1 MTHNSTFFFKSSEK
15 TIIFVEKFKQQ
26 HALNDSFNQRY
37 YKSMIKFSFKILF
50 LTIVGFWYGCK
61 TPTLAQKMPSKVPA
75 KPLSNVPA
83 PPAAPKTT
91 VKPYKEVITDK
102 AKTSKGLFIVHK
114 LDDRF
119 YFELPDSLLGR
130 EMLASTRFVRT
141 PTGIG
146 YGGEQINRQIL
157 RFEKGGMDKIFMRA
171 VAYINVSSDS
181 TTPLYKAVRNSNVD
195 PIAAA
200 FEVKAYKKDST
211 GKATVIDV
219 TEFFAGDNTVLSMS
233 AFTKNVYKLTGIQSD
248 RSFVESIRTFPINT
262 EIKSTKTYSVSPPM
276 PNFGPPSPMPSV
288 NLPGG
293 ATAGAIT
300 MEVNTSLL
308 LLPKTPM
315 RKRLYDR
322 RVGYFSNNYTVYD
335 EQLQRTENEEFA
347 VRWRLEPKNA
357 EDAARQQ
364 KGESIEP
371 AKPILYYIDPATP
384 VKWRPFLKQGVEDW
398 QAAFEQAGWKNAIAA
413 KDFPEKDSTMS
424 LEDARFSAIR
434 YFASEVE
441 NAYGPNLH
449 DPRSGEILESHV
461 GWYHNI
467 MKLLHSWYQTQAGA
481 VDARA
486 RKNQFDD
493 ALMGELMRFVAAH
506 EVGHTLGLRHNHGSS
521 FATPVEKLRDKKFC
535 AQNGHT
541 ASIMDYARFNYVA
554 QPEDSVTDLMPRIG
568 DYDKWAIEW
577 GYKPIYGTA
586 TPQEDHLVLN
596 QWILD
601 RVEKNPRLH
610 FLTEVH
616 PYDPRTQSE
625 DLGNNAMLAS
635 TYGIKNLQR
644 ILPQL
649 PEWTKEKGQDY
660 ENLREAHLNIIGQFR
675 RYMGH
680 VTKYVGGIYD
690 TPKTTDQA
698 GAVYQV
704 TSANLQRD
712 AVQFLQKQ
720 LFETPK
726 WLIDPKILAV
736 LRPDQGVDMVRS
748 LQEATLTSLFN
759 EDRMQRLIESS
770 SLNSSHYSLDI
781 FFTDMKNGIWSELR
795 TRQPIDNYRRN
806 LQKVYVERLLTV
818 LNAPPLPSSG
828 GFVFPGTIVPN
839 PVDPKKT
846 DISSMIRGH
855 LTELKTE
862 MSGIAGSFDKMTR
875 YHLQDLIFR
884 LTKALEP
891 K

>member
-1 MTHNSTFFFKSSEK
+1 MHYIPKSHK
-15 TIIFVEKFKQQ
+15 CLFQPIFV
-26 HALNDSFNQRY
+26 L
-37 YKSMIKFSFKILF
+37 KSMIKFSVKILF
-50 LTIVGFWYGCK
+50 LTTAGLWYGCK
-61 TPTLAQKMPSKVPA
+61 TPSTAQKKPITPLKPITGAPA
-75 KPLSNVPA
+75 T
-83 PPAAPKTT
+83 PPASPKTT

-141 PTGIG
+141 PTGAG
-146 YGGEQINRQIL
+146 YGGEQLNRQIL
-157 RFEKGGMDKIFMRA
+157 RFEKGGVDKVFMRA
-171 VAYINVSSDS
+171 VAYVNVSADS
-181 TTPLYKAVRNSNVD
+181 TTPIYKAVRNSNVD

-200 FEVKAYKKDST
+200 FDVKAYRKDST
-211 GKATVIDV
+211 GRATVIDV
-219 TEFFAGDNTVLSMS
+219 TEFFAGDNAVLSMS
-233 AFTKNVYKLTGIQSD
+233 GFAKTMYKLTGIQPD
-248 RSFVESIRTFPINT
+248 RSFVQGIRTFPINT
-262 EIKSTKTYSVSPPM
+262 EIKATKTYGVSPPM

-288 NLPGG
+288 TLPGG
-293 ATAGAIT
+293 AISGAVT

-308 LLPKTPM
+308 LLPKVPM
-315 RKRLYDR
+315 RKRFYDK
-322 RVGYFSNNYTVYD
+322 RVGYFANGYTVYD
-335 EQLQRTENEEFA
+335 EQLHQTEDQSFA
-347 VRWRLEPKNA
+347 VRWRLEPKNEA
-357 EDAARQQ
+357 DAARQQ
-364 KGESIEP
+364 KGELIEP
-371 AKPILYYIDPATP
+371 AKPIVYYIDPATP

-398 QAAFEQAGWKNAIAA
+398 QKAFEQAGWKNAILA
-413 KDFPEKDSTMS
+413 KDFPENDSTMS

-434 YFASEVE
+434 YFASNIE

-449 DPRSGEILESHV
+449 DPRSGEILESHI

-467 MKLLHSWYQTQAGA
+467 MKLLHSWYQTQVGA
-481 VDARA
+481 VDPRS

-521 FATPVEKLRDKKFC
+521 FATPVEKLRDKVFC

-541 ASIMDYARFNYVA
+541 SSIMDYARFNYVA

-586 TPQEDHLVLN
+586 TPEADHLVLN

-601 RVEKNPRLH
+601 KVEKNPRLH
-610 FLTEVH
+610 FITEVH

-635 TYGIKNLQR
+635 AYGIKNLQR

-660 ENLREAHLNIIGQFR
+660 ENLREAHQNVVGQFR

-690 TPKTTDQA
+690 TPKTTDQV

-704 TSANLQRD
+704 TPANLQRD
-712 AVQFLQKQ
+712 AVAFLQKQ

-726 WLIDPKILAV
+726 WLIDPKILSV

-748 LQEATLTSLFN
+748 MQETTLTSLFN
-759 EDRMQRLIESS
+759 EDRMQRLIESAAQ
-770 SLNSSHYSLDI
+770 NANNYSLDN

-795 TRQPIDNYRRN
+795 VRQPIDNYRRN
-806 LQKVYVERLLTV
+806 LQKVYVERLLGILTPSGM
-818 LNAPPLPSSG
+818 PPSA
-828 GFVFPGTIVPN
+828 GFSFPGTVIPT

-846 DISSMIRGH
+846 DIVSMIRGH
-855 LTELKTE
+855 LTELKSE
-862 MSGIAGSFDKMTR
+862 ISGAASSSDKMTR

>member
-1 MTHNSTFFFKSSEK
+1 
-15 TIIFVEKFKQQ
+15 
-26 HALNDSFNQRY
+26 
-37 YKSMIKFSFKILF
+37 MIKFSFTTVL
-50 LTIVGFWYGCK
+50 LTTVGLWYGCQMPS
-61 TPTLAQKMPSKVPA
+61 TAQKAPIPALKPPSGMP
-75 KPLSNVPA
+75 N
-83 PPAAPKTT
+83 PPAATAKSN

-114 LDDRF
+114 LDDR
-119 YFELPDSLLGR
+119 YFFEIPDSLLGR

-141 PTGIG
+141 PTGAG
-146 YGGEQINRQIL
+146 YGGEQLNRQIL
-157 RFEKGGMDKIFMRA
+157 RFEKGGVDKVFMRA
-171 VAYINVSSDS
+171 VAYVNVSADS

-200 FEVKAYKKDST
+200 FEAKAYKKDST

-219 TEFFAGDNTVLSMS
+219 TDFFAGDNAVLSMNN
-233 AFTKNVYKLTGIQSD
+233 FMKTVYKMTGIQAD
-248 RSFVESIRTFPINT
+248 RSFVEGIRTFPLNT
-262 EIKSTKTYSVSPPM
+262 EIKATKTYGVTPPM

-288 NLPGG
+288 TLPGG
-293 ATAGAIT
+293 AIAGAVT
-300 MEVNTSLL
+300 MEVNTSLI
-308 LLPKTPM
+308 LLPKIPM

-322 RVGYFSNNYTVYD
+322 RVGYFANGYTVYD
-335 EQLQRTENEEFA
+335 EKLQQTEDQEFA
-347 VRWRLEPKNA
+347 VRWRLEAKNA
-357 EDAARQQ
+357 ADAALQQ
-364 KGESIEP
+364 KGELIEP
-371 AKPILYYIDPATP
+371 AKPIVYYIDPATP

-398 QAAFEQAGWKNAIAA
+398 QKAFEQAGWKNAIQA

-434 YFASEVE
+434 YFASDIE

-449 DPRSGEILESHV
+449 DPRSGEILESHI

-467 MKLLHSWYQTQAGA
+467 MKLLHSWYQTQVGA
-481 VDARA
+481 VDPRA

-506 EVGHTLGLRHNHGSS
+506 EVGHTLGLRHNHGAS
-521 FATPVEKLRDKKFC
+521 FATPVEKMRDKHFC

-541 ASIMDYARFNYVA
+541 SSIMDYARFNYVA
-554 QPEDSVTDLMPRIG
+554 QPQDSVTDLVPRVG

-577 GYKPIYGTA
+577 GYKPIYGTT
-586 TPQEDHLVLN
+586 TPQEDHQILN
-596 QWILD
+596 QWILEK
-601 RVEKNPRLH
+601 VEKNPRLH
-610 FLTEVH
+610 FITEVH

-625 DLGNNAMLAS
+625 DLGDNAMLAS
-635 TYGIKNLQR
+635 DYGIQNLKR

-649 PEWTKEKGQDY
+649 PEWTKEKGMDY
-660 ENLREAHLNIIGQFR
+660 ESLREGFGNVVGQFR

-704 TSANLQRD
+704 TPANLQRD
-712 AVQFLQKQ
+712 AVRFLQKQ

-726 WLIDPKILAV
+726 WLIDPTILTV

-748 LQEATLTSLFN
+748 IQESTLTSLFN

-770 SLNSSHYSLDI
+770 SQNANNYSLDN

-806 LQKVYVERLLTV
+806 LQKIYVERLLSI
-818 LNAPPLPSSG
+818 LNPTSPPPSG
-828 GFVFPGTIVPN
+828 GFSFPGTIIPT
-839 PVDPKKT
+839 PVDAKKT
-846 DISSMIRGH
+846 DIVSMIRGH
-855 LTELKTE
+855 LNELKSE
-862 MSGIAGSFDKMTR
+862 IGGASGASDKMTR
-875 YHLQDLIFR
+875 YHLQDLTFR
-884 LTKALEP
+884 LTKALDP